1 MGSIAVIRIK
11 GQINI
16 KQKMNDTMCMLRL
29 YRKNYCTIVGDSPE
43 TTGMIRKVKD
53 FVAWGKISEEEKA
66 NLPKGKFFK
75 LSHIK
80 KPKTG
85 NQKRNIM
92 KMLVPEK
99 NKGSSK

>member
-11 GQINI
+11 GQVNVNQKI
-16 KQKMNDTMCMLRL
+16 KDTMCMLRL

-43 TTGMIRKVKD
+43 TVGMIRKVKD

-66 NLPKGKFFK
+66 KLPKGKFFK
-75 LSHIK
+75 LSYIK

-85 NQKRNIM
+85 NQKEKIM
-92 KMLVPEK
+92 KMIAK
-99 NKGSSK
+99 